1 VKRLLLS
8 VLPAFVLAAAVW
20 YGAFGHRV
28 PSGQPALAA
37 MDLAALR
44 ADFNRAAGSLRLIV
58 LFSPT

>member
-1 VKRLLLS
+1 MKRLLLFL
-8 VLPAFVLAAAVW
+8 VPAAVLAAALW

-37 MDLAALR
+37 MDMAALR
-44 ADFNRAAGSLRLIV
+44 ADFNRAADRCRLIV

>member
-1 VKRLLLS
+1 VKRLLLFL
-8 VLPAFVLAAAVW
+8 VPAAVLAVALW

-28 PSGQPALAA
+28 LSGQPPLAA

-44 ADFNRAAGSLRLIV
+44 ADFNRSAGSTRLIV